1 MRQFTVP
8 GTPVAKGRPRVTK
21 WGAYTPEKTVNYEN
35 LVQFSY
41 IEKYKDT
48 DPLEGYLK
56 IEMYFF
62 MPILE
67 STSKK
72 RKKLMVERKILPDK
86 KPDLDNMMKSI
97 ADSLNGI
104 AYKDDKQIL
113 EAHIYKFYAEEPRA
127 EVIITKI

>member
-1 MRQFTVP
+1 MRQFIVP

-41 IEKYKDT
+41 IEKYKDV